1 MEHQEVFWDEISS
14 CTQGHGLFWN
24 KLKWPRWKHL
34 NWHSGTVHS
43 DRDDTET
50 SPELVHSFLAFPL
63 RFCCCQIQFPVQHFE
78 NLLSLAQTC
87 TCAMVFLWNILL
99 KTSWHSIKPH
109 SVFHPSAYFATVA
122 KPGCL
127 LRNSP
132 RKSTFKDD
140 TGGPT
145 VFQKGPFTF

>member
-1 MEHQEVFWDEISS
+1 MRSAPAHRDMGCSGIIWSDPDGNTSTDTQAQFTRTEMTQKPALSS
-14 CTQGHGLFWN
+14 G
-24 KLKWPRWKHL
+24 P
-34 NWHSGTVHS
+34 
-43 DRDDTET
+43 
-50 SPELVHSFLAFPL
+50 HSFLAFPL